1 MLLPREA
8 QCDEVLVHGIITA
21 ATERRVSTVGEFGQF
36 VRQYLAAGYAREVAE
51 AHRQYFNISGRLPTS
66 AIHAGAAG
74 VTAAT
79 LISSINVGLAH
90 RGGTVASTSP

>member
-36 VRQYLAAGYAREVAE
+36 VRYLAAGYAREVAE
-51 AHRQYFNISGRLPTS
+51 AHRQYFNISGDCRHQRSMRAQQEIRRPLSS
-66 AIHAGAAG
+66 AA
-74 VTAAT
+74 
-79 LISSINVGLAH
+79 
-90 RGGTVASTSP
+90 